1 MTTHRCWKTTLRLSV
16 VVFFLI
22 GLAWFVMQAR
32 QWLFRARAEA
42 LLADIK
48 SLELN
53 QFMVGCTEA
62 YDSLG

>member
-16 VVFFLI
+16 VVL
-22 GLAWFVMQAR
+22 QAR

>member
-16 VVFFLI
+16 VVFFLL

-32 QWLFRARAEA
+32 QWLF
-42 LLADIK
+42 
-48 SLELN
+48 
-53 QFMVGCTEA
+53 TEA